1 MRLQCLQRSLS
12 VDTHTR
18 RNVHA
23 VLQSRIEACL
33 ACKLRGICERLPS
46 WNMRTRARLHEMHVA
61 VVRALVNSEV
71 EQLRRGAREGADGV
85 EPPQRFGK
93 SWIWVISV
101 LGVQLAYMSM

>member
-1 MRLQCLQRSLS
+1 
-12 VDTHTR
+12 
-18 RNVHA
+18 
-23 VLQSRIEACL
+23 
-33 ACKLRGICERLPS
+33 
-46 WNMRTRARLHEMHVA
+46 MHVA

-101 LGVQLAYMSM
+101 ATVTVIQCHVGNVSTWNAWELGDAQGTV